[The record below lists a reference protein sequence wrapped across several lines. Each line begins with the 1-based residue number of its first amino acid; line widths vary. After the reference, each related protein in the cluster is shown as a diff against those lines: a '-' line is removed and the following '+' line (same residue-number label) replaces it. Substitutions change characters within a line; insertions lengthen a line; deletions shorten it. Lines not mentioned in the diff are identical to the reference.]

1 MSRVG
6 FALFGLGNM
15 GKYSKKVFGLKSMG
29 KQDCAQN
36 MIN

>member
-15 GKYSKKVFGLKSMG
+15 GKYSKKVFGLKVWVNRTVP
-29 KQDCAQN
+29 K
-36 MIN
+36 I